1 MSSKPI
7 LHSDIQYVCTTLQ
20 DIQIPVP
27 YVTQT
32 EQFQPKVFNFII
44 KFTPIFLFFC
54 MPKNTFG
61 SVKSRD
67 TEKNLLY

>member
-7 LHSDIQYVCTTLQ
+7 LHSDIHTVCTTLQ

-32 EQFQPKVFNFII
+32 EQFQPKVFDFII
-44 KFTPIFLFFC
+44 KFTPIFYCFVCRKIPLD
-54 MPKNTFG
+54 
-61 SVKSRD
+61 R
-67 TEKNLLY
+67 